1 MRLKAISYLLL
12 FIGHSLLAVVLT
24 SCGDESAGDLA
35 GMWQM
40 TQWQDKASND
50 IVKTNADGL
59 YYCFQ
64 NHLIKFQE
72 RNNSTH
78 YYLSYYTRTRD
89 DIQLSNTIE
98 YPVDTVVTTL
108 TPLTQ
113 QFAMP
118 EDGKFHILHLSHSQL
133 VLETEQA
140 TLTFRKY

>member
-1 MRLKAISYLLL
+1 MRIKAICYRLL
-12 FIGHSLLAVVLT
+12 FIGHCLLAVVLT
-24 SCGDESAGDLA
+24 SCGDETAGDLA

-40 TQWQDKASND
+40 TQWRDKGSGD

-64 NHLIKFQE
+64 NQLIKFQE
-72 RNNSTH
+72 SSHSAH

-98 YPVDTVVTTL
+98 YPIDTVVTTL
-108 TPLTQ
+108 GPLTQ

-133 VLETEQA
+133 VLDTEEA